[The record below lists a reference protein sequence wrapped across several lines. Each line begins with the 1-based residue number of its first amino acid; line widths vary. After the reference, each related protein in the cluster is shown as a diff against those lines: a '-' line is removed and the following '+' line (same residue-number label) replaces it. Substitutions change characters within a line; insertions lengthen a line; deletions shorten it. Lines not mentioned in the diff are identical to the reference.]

1 MALILPQTHSDEFY
15 EEAYNRIRDIFNN
28 CSETEQGVF
37 LKILQELSDYGASET
52 LDKIYLVDFKEVPV
66 SIDRF
71 LCDSEYLGESNDN
84 GNQIY
89 PGWWDAYHTV
99 FDSQKD
105 IYEVLLSG
113 ATRIGKT
120 SSAVSMMAYM
130 TYLLMCYRNPQKY
143 FGLKGVSRATI
154 AFANLTKDL
163 ALGVAYREYHDTLI
177 KSPWFMRHGTKNNSA
192 TKPIFI
198 PEGNQIEIVAASD
211 GAHLLGMQLWACL
224 TGDTRIATD
233 HGVYTISDLSG
244 KHINV
249 KQYNYLDN
257 TFTYTAADVVQ
268 TKLTTELISI
278 ELEDGTVIKGTP
290 EHRIMLA
297 DGRYK
302 MLKDLTEDDDIMT
315 PNNDIEVIESVKL
328 VIGDD
333 YKNHGVWKFIPDGT
347 NHHAICSTGDMVVRI
362 PYLDTIGRK
371 VCGKVLSFSE
381 LSGYYIAMHQF
392 VHRLMILTFKPE
404 IWDSGLD
411 VNHIDGN
418 KHNNNISNLEM
429 VTRSEN
435 LHHFWNANCFEDKRN
450 AILDA
455 TRIIKS
461 QRAKGNTY
469 GKGRKHIHRGDEHT
483 TCLVSELP
491 IYLSQG
497 WEIGTNIKTK
507 SNTGMIW
514 ITDGSSNKMVSV
526 SKFNTMDLNV
536 WRKGLT
542 RPKNTKVWVHMG
554 DRRLKILKSEIDYYL
569 SEGWELGSN
578 VVTMGNSGKVTI
590 TDGVHNKMIPISELA
605 NIQTPWRRGQ
615 TKKGRTKKL

>member
-1 MALILPQTHSDEFY
+1 MQPIRSDALDYEDIISRIKDIYSSSSPIEQNYFIRIL
-15 EEAYNRIRDIFNN
+15 EELGDKGY
-28 CSETEQGVF
+28 
-37 LKILQELSDYGASET
+37 SET
-52 LDKIYLVDFKEVPV
+52 LEQIYLVDFKEVPV

-71 LCDSEYLGESNDN
+71 LTDPEYLGSSNDC

-89 PGWWDAYHTV
+89 PGWWDAYHAV

-120 SSAVSMMAYM
+120 STAVSMMAYM
-130 TYLLMCYRNPQKY
+130 TYLLMCYRNPQRY
-143 FGLKGVSRATI
+143 FGLKEVSRATI

-177 KSPWFMRHGTKNNSA
+177 KSEWFMQHGTKNNSA

-224 TGDTRIATD
+224 TGDTKIITDSGLCNIAN
-233 HGVYTISDLSG
+233 LSG
-244 KHINV
+244 QRVAV
-249 KQYNYLDN
+249 KQYDYSTN
-257 TFTYTAADVVQ
+257 TFMYTDADVVQ
-268 TKLTTELISI
+268 TKLATELIYV

-290 EHRIMLA
+290 EHKIMLSS
-297 DGRYK
+297 GEYK
-302 MLKDLTEDDDIMT
+302 MLQDLAEDDDIMT
-315 PNNDIEVIESVKL
+315 PNDNNEVIESVKL

-347 NHHAICSTGDMVVRI
+347 NHHAICSNGDMVVRI
-362 PYLDTIGRK
+362 PYLDTIGRR
-371 VCGKVLSFSE
+371 VCGKVLPFRE
-381 LSGYYIAMHQF
+381 LSGYYIALHQF

-404 IWDSGLD
+404 IWNPKLD

-435 LHHFWNANCFEDKRN
+435 LYHFWGADCFETKRN
-450 AILDA
+450 AVLDA
-455 TRIIKS
+455 TRTIKS

-469 GKGRKHIHRGDEHT
+469 GKDRKHIHHGDEHT
-483 TCLVSELP
+483 TCLVSDLP
-491 IYLSQG
+491 MYLSQG
-497 WEIGTNIKTK
+497 WELGTNIKTK

-514 ITDGSSNKMVSV
+514 VTDGSTNKMVSV
-526 SKFNTMDLNV
+526 TEFNTMDLAV

-542 RPKNTKVWVHMG
+542 RPKNLKVWVHMG
-554 DRRLKILKSEIDYYL
+554 DRRLKILKSEIDHYL
-569 SEGWELGSN
+569 SDGWELGSN
-578 VVTMGNSGKVTI
+578 VATKGNSGKVTI
-590 TDGVHNKMIPISELA
+590 TDGIHNKMIPISELA
-605 NIQTPWRRGQ
+605 NIQEPWRRGQ
-615 TKKGRTKKL
+615 TKKRRNKKL